1 MIEDGSTL
9 KSPLLSTPR
18 LRAAR
23 LEDYEQIAR
32 LGLEHSLDVPDYED
46 WSSLWLNNPLRGR
59 LGKDFPIG
67 WVLETEDR
75 ELVGCMGTAWSPY
88 TFRGENLISA
98 VARAW
103 FVPLEYRGF
112 ALELMD
118 EYLNQPGVDMVMNNA
133 VSSAAHGLFSQF
145 CAPVPLGR
153 WDSMSYW
160 VTGYRGF
167 AERDL
172 KAANRPFAALLAW
185 PVAATLWMKDVTGRR
200 LPKGAGSFT
209 VDSLDRFDSQFDV
222 FWRELVR
229 QNPDKLLAERTSAT
243 LSWHFAIPMRKGRL
257 WILTASRNGELRAY
271 CTFTRQ
277 DHGFRLPALTH
288 GDTQGIRGMRLV
300 DYQSIE
306 PEVDFLSGLLE
317 AALRR
322 CAKEGLYILEYL
334 GRDVPKMRVVDE
346 FAPHRKQ
353 LENWKFYY
361 RAAEP
366 VLDAELREPGVW
378 DPSAYDGDASF
389 E

>member
-172 KAANRPFAALLAW
+172 KAANRPFAA
-185 PVAATLWMKDVTGRR
+185 PSRGR
-200 LPKGAGSFT
+200 
-209 VDSLDRFDSQFDV
+209 SLQR
-222 FWRELVR
+222 
-229 QNPDKLLAERTSAT
+229 
-243 LSWHFAIPMRKGRL
+243 
-257 WILTASRNGELRAY
+257 
-271 CTFTRQ
+271 
-277 DHGFRLPALTH
+277 
-288 GDTQGIRGMRLV
+288 
-300 DYQSIE
+300 
-306 PEVDFLSGLLE
+306 SG
-317 AALRR
+317 
-322 CAKEGLYILEYL
+322 
-334 GRDVPKMRVVDE
+334 
-346 FAPHRKQ
+346 
-353 LENWKFYY
+353 
-361 RAAEP
+361 
-366 VLDAELREPGVW
+366 
-378 DPSAYDGDASF
+378 
-389 E
+389 